1 MIPNGELNDR
11 ILEKIRQIQQGNT
24 GATQPPPDV
33 MPPTPAKVMTG
44 QIRISPEHM
53 QLGRKILMSVE
64 LPQGA
69 LARYERDTQVRSYI
83 PHKSDRD

>member
-44 QIRISPEHM
+44 QIRISPEYV
-53 QLGRKILMSVE
+53 QLGRKILTSVE
-64 LPQGA
+64 LA